1 MSQKTVSSD
10 LVEKEVM
17 TQKTTKE
24 RRKPIVYEISQY
36 TKPETAAEKI
46 HATFGDEFA
55 LAIY

>member
-1 MSQKTVSSD
+1 
-10 LVEKEVM
+10 M
-17 TQKTTKE
+17 TQKPDKE
-24 RRKPIVYEISQY
+24 RRKPIVYQISQY